1 MTDDYITRYSD
12 QQYLKR
18 IEIKGGFEKRNIT
31 LTKLSDFFIHIVVP
45 SRSNVILEE
54 IDFVDEL
61 HVKAIAMTSRGPG
74 VLYYLEKQEDSW
86 WITIF

>member
-1 MTDDYITRYSD
+1 MNQLIIVENGLPISAD
-12 QQYLKR
+12 LCNM
-18 IEIKGGFEKRNIT
+18 FEKRNIT

-74 VLYYLEKQEDSW
+74 VLYYLEKKEDSW